1 MKRVIIRLNDKS
13 FINVPGDSIDVRDG
27 LVYACDGEA
36 VIAVAKLDSIDVCY
50 LSEKKEETAV
60 TTTQ

>member
-27 LVYACDGEA
+27 LVYACNGEA

-50 LSEKKEETAV
+50 LSEKKEETENA
-60 TTTQ
+60 